1 MDKKPLIEVS
11 LCAVVLLVMGSLS
24 NVVGYQSVK
33 STVNHSPLF
42 KTRIL
47 RVICSGSN
55 SNTLSSKYLGKGFTK
70 FLFPLK
76 DSEEECIKK
85 YIERIRAMDENN
97 FHRFISYT
105 VNQIKQKDTLKDINI
120 KEFIKGLNQLRK
132 SKQNIIVYND
142 GNDDRRTWFRP
153 NFYPTSCWI
162 PGCLILSIIFIII
175 ILINLGPT
183 LYPIPCGL

>member
-1 MDKKPLIEVS
+1 MDKKPLIGIS
-11 LCAVVLLVMGSLS
+11 ILAVVLLVLGSLS

-33 STVNHSPLF
+33 STVNDSPLF
-42 KTRIL
+42 KTRTL
-47 RVICSGSN
+47 RVISSESN
-55 SNTLSSKYLGKGFTK
+55 SNTLTSKYLGKGFTK

-76 DSEEECIKK
+76 DSDEELIKK
-85 YIERIRAMDENN
+85 CIERIRAMDEST
-97 FHRFISYT
+97 FHRFVST
-105 VNQIKQKDTLKDINI
+105 AVNQIKHEDTLKGINI
-120 KEFIKGLNQLRK
+120 KEFITGLNQLRE
-132 SKQNIIVYND
+132 SKQNILVYND

-162 PGCLILSIIFIII
+162 PGCLILSIIFIIF